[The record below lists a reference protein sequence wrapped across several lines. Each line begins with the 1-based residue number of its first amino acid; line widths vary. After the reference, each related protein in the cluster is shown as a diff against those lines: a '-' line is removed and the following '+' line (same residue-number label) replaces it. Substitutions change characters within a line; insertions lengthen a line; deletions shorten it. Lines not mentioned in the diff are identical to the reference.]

1 MSIPPDKDNFSA
13 NLTGNWACQGQDGR
27 RLPEE
32 VLALGME
39 ALRDVELLEKSMQ
52 ILMEGETKPLQ
63 AGLANNKNPIHRL
76 PLMQNV
82 EAAALG
88 AVPRIISNVYAIK
101 DYKYNDIGE
110 IKLEKGVLL
119 QSAEIKTLL
128 AYIDR
133 HQGETFVL
141 DVEEPF
147 SILAGL
153 VNPTAL
159 FVAGRK
165 KKEELRTLLQ
175 GITKE
180 LEDYAIE
187 AVRRGVQVIS
197 LADPAGD
204 KRIKF
209 VGHACIN
216 REKLPVPIVT
226 KLELVE

>member
-88 AVPRIISNVYAIK
+88 AVP
-101 DYKYNDIGE
+101 
-110 IKLEKGVLL
+110 
-119 QSAEIKTLL
+119 
-128 AYIDR
+128 
-133 HQGETFVL
+133 
-141 DVEEPF
+141 
-147 SILAGL
+147 
-153 VNPTAL
+153 
-159 FVAGRK
+159 
-165 KKEELRTLLQ
+165 
-175 GITKE
+175 
-180 LEDYAIE
+180 
-187 AVRRGVQVIS
+187 
-197 LADPAGD
+197 
-204 KRIKF
+204 
-209 VGHACIN
+209 
-216 REKLPVPIVT
+216 
-226 KLELVE
+226 